1 MSLEDKIDALTA
13 AIDRLTVAMNSREG
27 SQVAPAARRKR
38 NAPLP
43 EDIDPSAVKDSGVKD
58 LEVVEPAQTAAEP
71 TEPPAEVQEISKIDY
86 SGVVAATTKLVR
98 AKGRDAALD
107 LLKTFG
113 VSNAKQL
120 REEEWASYISKAST
134 EI

>member
-1 MSLEDKIDALTA
+1 MSLEDKIDVLTA
-13 AIDRLTVAMNSREG
+13 AIDRLTAAMNSRVG
-27 SQVAPAARRKR
+27 SQDQIIGEEVVPKVRRKK
-38 NAPLP
+38 NISEAAAP
-43 EDIDPSAVKDSGVKD
+43 EDIEPLKVKDPD
-58 LEVVEPAQTAAEP
+58 VV
-71 TEPPAEVQEISKIDY
+71 EPPAEVQEISKIDY
-86 SGVVAATTKLVR
+86 SEVVAATTKLVR
-98 AKGRDAALD
+98 ARGRDAALD